1 MKVEKRERQVRSM
14 KKWFTGLLL
23 AVYIALGA
31 IAWAQP
37 AIPSRPSSSLYV
49 QDYAGVLSQETQG
62 KINRLGAKVAE
73 QSGAQGVV
81 VVVPSLNGTPIQDY
95 TNELLRQ
102 WKLGDK
108 EKNNGFVIMVAVKDR
123 QSRIEVGYG
132 LEGTLND
139 AKAGR
144 LQDEYLIP
152 MLQQGKVDAG
162 VWETYKA
169 VMRVVTD
176 EYTAGG
182 RGEARKPASLGTSS
196 NSVSW
201 SGLPWWAKW
210 SLITVV
216 SLLLIYDWL
225 FLGGMVT
232 FMLLAL
238 FRTRSG
244 GGAGGGYGGGS
255 GGGGG
260 ADRKW

>member
-1 MKVEKRERQVRSM
+1 M
-14 KKWFTGLLL
+14 KKWFAGLLL
-23 AVYIALGA
+23 AVYIALGS

-37 AIPSRPSSSLYV
+37 AIPPRPSSSLYV
-49 QDYAGVLSQETQG
+49 QDYAGVLSRETQG
-62 KINRLGAKVAE
+62 KINRLGAKIAE

-81 VVVPSLNGTPIQDY
+81 VIVQSLNETPIQDY
-95 TNELLRQ
+95 ANELLRQ
-102 WKLGDK
+102 WKIGDK
-108 EKNNGFVIMVAVKDR
+108 AKNNGFVIVVAMQKR

-132 LEGTLND
+132 LEGALND
-139 AKAGR
+139 AKTGR

-152 MLQQGKVDAG
+152 MLQQGNVDAG

-176 EYTAGG
+176 EYNAGG
-182 RGEARKPASLGTSS
+182 KAETRKSS
-196 NSVSW
+196 SIGPSANSVSW
-201 SGLPWWAKW
+201 SGLPWWVKW

-232 FMLLAL
+232 FVILAL
-238 FRTRSG
+238 FRARSSG
-244 GGAGGGYGGGS
+244 GVGGGYGGGS

>member
-1 MKVEKRERQVRSM
+1 M
-14 KKWFTGLLL
+14 KKWLIGLLL
-23 AVYIALGA
+23 AVYIALGS

-37 AIPSRPSSSLYV
+37 AIPPRPPSSIYV
-49 QDYAGVLSQETQG
+49 QDYAGALSRETQG

-73 QSGAQGVV
+73 QSKAQGVV
-81 VVVPSLNGTPIQDY
+81 VIVQSLNEIPIQEY
-95 TNELLRQ
+95 ANELLRQ
-102 WKLGDK
+102 WKIGDK
-108 EKNNGFVIMVAVKDR
+108 EKNNGFVIVVALKDR

-132 LEGTLND
+132 LEGALND

-162 VWETYKA
+162 VWEAYKA

-176 EYTAGG
+176 EYNAGG
-182 RGEARKPASLGTSS
+182 KAETRNTTSIGTST
-196 NSVSW
+196 NLGSW

-210 SLITVV
+210 LLITVA

-232 FMLLAL
+232 FMILAL

-244 GGAGGGYGGGS
+244 DYGGGYGGGS